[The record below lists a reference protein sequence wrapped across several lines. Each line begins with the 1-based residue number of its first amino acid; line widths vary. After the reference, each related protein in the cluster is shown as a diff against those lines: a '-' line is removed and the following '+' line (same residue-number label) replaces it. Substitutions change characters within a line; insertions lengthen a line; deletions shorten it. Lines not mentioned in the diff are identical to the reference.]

1 MTEENPLERGDGPH
15 VSSQRRRP
23 KLPAPVDDRSS
34 DEGPE
39 ESGSGRDD
47 TVSKTS
53 TFGTNESYYSDIERD
68 PSSPSNANMVWRYLA
83 YNFVLRR

>member
-34 DEGPE
+34 DEDPE
-39 ESGSGRDD
+39 ESGSDRDD
-47 TVSKTS
+47 TLSETS
-53 TFGTNESYYSDIERD
+53 AFGTNESDFPED
-68 PSSPSNANMVWRYLA
+68 DQDHSSSNAIKA
-83 YNFVLRR
+83 